1 MQRIDHRFSDPN
13 GQEAVISMDTDGLNA
28 LLGTVVNELGAVA
41 NAALVLID
49 DKLRLFQALGKLAR
63 V

>member
-1 MQRIDHRFSDPN
+1 
-13 GQEAVISMDTDGLNA
+13 MDTDGLNA
-28 LLGTVVNELGAVA
+28 LLGTMVNELGAVA

-49 DKLRLFQALGKLAR
+49 DKLRLFQALGRLAR